1 MIANLVFVCFS
12 CLCPLRYRLDP
23 VLISRLSQG
32 YKAVGTRGLIFDE
45 HRTAL
50 GTVPAHHGHVPCND
64 PSRVLALSRGRL
76 IRLTVLIELSEG
88 TTPIYIL
95 REGSTRNRGHDAQ
108 RSNIMAAKI
117 VSETIRTTLGPLGMD
132 KMLVSGTGDIVITS
146 DGATI
151 MKEFDIQHPAAKML
165 VEVAKSQDNEV
176 GDGTTT
182 AVILAGELLSK
193 AQELMDQDVHPTVV
207 IDGYKKASAEALRIS
222 DSLAIT
228 VDPTDIKTLR
238 QIASTS
244 MGTKAVAT
252 SKDFLATL
260 ATSAVTQVMDNS
272 SGKIKADIER
282 IKVLKKHGE
291 GIEQTE
297 LVQGIVL
304 DKEIAHPGMPK
315 RVEKARI
322 ALLNAKLE
330 IEKTEFDAKITIE
343 SPDQMKTF
351 LDEEESMMRQMVE
364 KIAESKA
371 NVVLSEKGIDD
382 MVLHFFAKRGIVAV
396 KNVSSGDMEKLG
408 RATGGK
414 IVATLKDLSAE
425 SLGEAKLVE
434 EVKIGDDKLLY
445 IRECKDPKAVTIV
458 IRGGSEHVI
467 EEAERS
473 LHDGLCVVRNV
484 VEDGKIVAG
493 GGSIEAEL
501 AKQLLDFAVKVGGR
515 EQLAVQCFAEA
526 VESIP
531 MALAQNA
538 GLDPIDIMIE
548 LRMRHQDSVN
558 KWFGVSVHDGKV
570 VDMLK
575 ERVVEPLR
583 VKQQA
588 IKSST
593 EVACMI
599 LRIDDVVSSK
609 GGREPAGGP
618 PGGGM
623 PPGMGMM

>member
-1 MIANLVFVCFS
+1 VHGLSSGQPIQLA
-12 CLCPLRYRLDP
+12 
-23 VLISRLSQG
+23 VLIG
-32 YKAVGTRGLIFDE
+32 
-45 HRTAL
+45 
-50 GTVPAHHGHVPCND
+50 
-64 PSRVLALSRGRL
+64 
-76 IRLTVLIELSEG
+76 LSEG
-88 TTPIYIL
+88 TMPIYIL

-117 VSETIRTTLGPLGMD
+117 VTETIRTTLGPLGMD
-132 KMLVSGTGDIVITS
+132 KMLVSGTGDVVITS

-182 AVILAGELLSK
+182 AVVLAGELLSK
-193 AQELMDQDVHPTVV
+193 AQELMDQDVHPTVL
-207 IDGYKKASAEALRIS
+207 IDGYKRASVEALQIL

-228 VDPTDIKTLR
+228 VDPTDTKTLR

-244 MGTKAVAT
+244 MGTKTVAT
-252 SKDFLATL
+252 SKDYLAQL

-272 SGKIKADIER
+272 SGKTKADIER
-282 IKVLKKHGE
+282 IKVLKKHGG

-351 LDEEESMMRQMVE
+351 LDEEETMMRQMVE

-382 MVLHFFAKRGIVAV
+382 VVLHFLAKRGILAV
-396 KNVSSGDMEKLG
+396 KNLSSGDMEKLG

-473 LHDGLCVVRNV
+473 LHDALCVVRNV

-515 EQLAVQCFAEA
+515 EQLAVQCFAKA

-531 MALAQNA
+531 VTLALNA
-538 GLDPIDIMIE
+538 GLDPIDIMVE
-548 LRMRHQDSVN
+548 LRMKHQDSAN

-570 VDMLK
+570 ADMLK

-609 GGREPAGGP
+609 GGKGPAGGP

>member
-1 MIANLVFVCFS
+1 M
-12 CLCPLRYRLDP
+12 
-23 VLISRLSQG
+23 
-32 YKAVGTRGLIFDE
+32 
-45 HRTAL
+45 
-50 GTVPAHHGHVPCND
+50 
-64 PSRVLALSRGRL
+64 
-76 IRLTVLIELSEG
+76 
-88 TTPIYIL
+88 PIYIL

-117 VSETIRTTLGPLGMD
+117 VTETIRTTLGPLGMD
-132 KMLVSGTGDIVITS
+132 KMLVSGTGDVVITS

-182 AVILAGELLSK
+182 AVVLAGELLSK
-193 AQELMDQDVHPTVV
+193 AQELMDQDVHPTVL
-207 IDGYKKASAEALRIS
+207 IDGYKRASVEALQIL

-228 VDPTDIKTLR
+228 VDPTDTKTLR

-244 MGTKAVAT
+244 MGTKTVAT
-252 SKDFLATL
+252 SKDYLAQL

-272 SGKIKADIER
+272 SGKTKADIER
-282 IKVLKKHGE
+282 IKVLKKHGG

-304 DKEIAHPGMPK
+304 DKEIAHSEMPK

-322 ALLNAKLE
+322 ALLNSKLE

-351 LDEEESMMRQMVE
+351 LDEEETMMRKMVE

-382 MVLHFFAKRGIVAV
+382 MVLHFLAKRRILAV
-396 KNVSSGDMEKLG
+396 KNLSSGDMEKLG

-425 SLGEAKLVE
+425 SLGDAKLVE

-473 LHDGLCVVRNV
+473 LHDALCVVRNV
-484 VEDGKIVAG
+484 VEDGKVVAG

-501 AKQLLDFAVKVGGR
+501 AKQLREFAVKVGGR
-515 EQLAVQCFAEA
+515 EQLAVLCFAEA
-526 VESIP
+526 VEAIP
-531 MALAQNA
+531 MTLAQNA
-538 GLDPIDIMIE
+538 GLDPIDIMVE
-548 LRMRHQDSVN
+548 LRMKHQDSAN

-570 VDMLK
+570 ADMLK

-609 GGREPAGGP
+609 GGKGPAGGP

>member
-1 MIANLVFVCFS
+1 
-12 CLCPLRYRLDP
+12 
-23 VLISRLSQG
+23 
-32 YKAVGTRGLIFDE
+32 
-45 HRTAL
+45 
-50 GTVPAHHGHVPCND
+50 
-64 PSRVLALSRGRL
+64 
-76 IRLTVLIELSEG
+76 LSEG
-88 TTPIYIL
+88 TMPIYIL

-117 VSETIRTTLGPLGMD
+117 VTETIRTTLGPLGMD
-132 KMLVSGTGDIVITS
+132 KMLVSGTGDVVITS

-182 AVILAGELLSK
+182 AVVLAGELLSK
-193 AQELMDQDVHPTVV
+193 AQELMNQDVHPTVL
-207 IDGYKKASAEALRIS
+207 IDGYKRASVEALQIL

-228 VDPTDIKTLR
+228 VDPTDTKTLR

-244 MGTKAVAT
+244 MGTKTVAT
-252 SKDFLATL
+252 SKDYLAQL

-272 SGKIKADIER
+272 SGKTKADIER
-282 IKVLKKHGE
+282 IKVLKKHGG

-304 DKEIAHPGMPK
+304 DKEIAHSEMPK

-322 ALLNAKLE
+322 ALLNSKLE

-351 LDEEESMMRQMVE
+351 LDEEETMMRKMVE

-382 MVLHFFAKRGIVAV
+382 MVLHFLAKRRILAV
-396 KNVSSGDMEKLG
+396 KNLSSGDMEKLG

-425 SLGEAKLVE
+425 SLGDAKLVE

-473 LHDGLCVVRNV
+473 LHDALCVVRNV
-484 VEDGKIVAG
+484 VEDGKVVAG

-501 AKQLLDFAVKVGGR
+501 AKQLREFAVKVGGR
-515 EQLAVQCFAEA
+515 EQLAVLCFAEA
-526 VESIP
+526 VEAIP
-531 MALAQNA
+531 MTLAQNA
-538 GLDPIDIMIE
+538 GLDPIDIMVE
-548 LRMRHQDSVN
+548 LRMKHQDSAN

-570 VDMLK
+570 ADMLK

-609 GGREPAGGP
+609 GGKGPAGGP